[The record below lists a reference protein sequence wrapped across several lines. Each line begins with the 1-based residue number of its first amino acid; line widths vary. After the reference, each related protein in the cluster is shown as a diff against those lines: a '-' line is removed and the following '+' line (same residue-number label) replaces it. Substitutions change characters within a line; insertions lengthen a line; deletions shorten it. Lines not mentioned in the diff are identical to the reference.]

1 MKLHPRRAEFLPY
14 IFFLATL
21 AAFAFGAY
29 TISGPSLF
37 DFPRGSR
44 EMNETGDTLAKVKP
58 PSPDSAFNNLMQRAD
73 VLFTSNKFEDCLGEL
88 EKAQKLKPTDKT
100 VNMRIVQLKGV
111 IAEKKNKQPEFDK
124 SLSAGDAAFQKKD
137 YLNAKAYYQLALNTF
152 PNDSSAKAKLRKT
165 MDLLRSQKAQNTLY
179 DVAVANADRLFQAGE
194 LDRASEEY
202 QNASRLLPGEQ
213 YPKEKINEI
222 IKLKVDRQLQE
233 GEFAEAIRSA
243 DQYYNSKNWQPA
255 LLDYQKASKIKPQE
269 KYPRDRIAELTPL
282 IAAQRS
288 RDEAYIKLIASADQ
302 LFSGKSYIAS
312 RKDYESASKIK
323 PDQPYPKN
331 KIAEIDGL
339 LAKGAKTQKEFDE
352 YISLADSFYIGK
364 DFLRARDYYT
374 YALDVKPGASYPKEM
389 LEKVRPLVAGQAA
402 LMSEEARK
410 KEMELQQA
418 KQQALDKQRT
428 DNEYAGLMASGEKLF
443 RAKSLDLAKNEYQKA
458 LVLKPEEALPKRR
471 ISSIDSI
478 GELLL
483 KQKSLEEQYTGTIAN
498 ADKLLAAK
506 TYDQARS
513 EYQKASALKPSE
525 AYPKTK
531 IQEIDK
537 ALAEVAR
544 LKKLDGDY
552 LAAIK
557 KGDSLLTLNQY
568 AQAKA
573 PFTLA
578 SALKPDEAY
587 PKEKLT
593 AINTALADLAKQQAL
608 DKQYLAAI
616 TAADKLMASKSWS
629 GAKAQYTA
637 ALAIKPGE
645 AYPGTKIAEIDKVL
659 EKISK
664 QKAVDDEYAGIMASG
679 EKLFRAKSLDLA
691 KTEFQKAL
699 VLKPE
704 EALPKRRISSID
716 SIGELVLKQKSLEE
730 QYTGTIANADK
741 LLAAKTYD
749 QARSE
754 YQKASALKPS
764 EAYPKTKIQE
774 IDKALA
780 EVARLKKLDGDY
792 LAAIK
797 KGDSLLTLNQ
807 YAQAKAPFTLAS
819 ALKPDE
825 AYPKEKLAAINTAL
839 ADLAKQQALDKQYL
853 AAVAAADKLLA
864 AKSWSEAKAQYTA
877 ALAIKPGEAYP
888 GTKIAEIDKV
898 LEEIAK
904 QKALDSEYAGLIAS
918 GEKLFASKSWE
929 QAKPEYQKA
938 LALKPAEILPKKRIT
953 SIDSIAEVIL
963 KQKSLDDQ
971 YASTIANADKLL
983 GSKTYDQARSEY
995 QKASALKTS
1004 EAYPKTKILEIDKAL
1019 AEIARLK
1026 KLDGDYLAAIKNGDS
1041 LLTLNQYAQAKAP
1054 FTQASALKPDEA
1066 YPKEKLSA
1074 INTAL
1079 ADLAKQ
1085 QAIDKQYMDA
1095 VTTAD
1100 KLLSSKSYA
1109 EAKTQYTAAL
1119 AIKPG
1124 EAYPG
1129 TKIAEIIRILEEIAR
1144 QKALD
1149 DQYSGMLA
1157 AGEKLFTAKSWVEA
1171 KAQYQKALTLKPAE
1185 ILPKQRIA
1193 SIDSINE
1200 AIQKQKAL
1208 DAQYSGLIAN
1218 ADKLLSGKTLDQARS
1233 EYEKASAIK
1242 PSETYPKTKIA
1253 EIEKAL
1259 ADIGARKS
1267 RDSAYAVTV
1276 SNADKLLAAKSFE
1289 EAKAE
1294 YQKALQFKADD
1305 LYTRTKISEIDK
1317 TMADVSRQKAMV
1329 ESNFKASVARADQLM
1344 AAKSYDQAK
1353 AEYSKAL
1360 GIKAG
1365 EQYPQD
1371 RIKEIDNI
1379 LAEMKAR
1386 DDAFKASLAKAD
1398 QMLFEKKYE
1407 DARTE
1412 YENALTIKP
1421 NEQYPKNKIDEINKK
1436 LTEVQGRKKTFDDLV
1451 VKGDNAFGSRD
1462 YGKAREYLQQAVALF
1477 PDDKYAKDR
1486 LGRVGIVIDSLYRAN
1501 KGKYDK
1507 AIAEADKFYNGFE
1520 FDKAIDAYSDA
1531 AAFLPME
1538 NYPKEMIARIHKT
1551 ISENAIADVLG
1562 SPVTINSN
1570 DEKKFSFMPLNIAAR
1585 KDNFIYIKLRNLSA
1599 KPFSV
1604 LLRYGKDKTLTGGVV
1619 IRNLSIDGKVN
1630 ERLISVREQ
1639 DAWYRIDNDY
1649 ISLYPQGGDIEV
1661 TFIQVSKAR

>member
-1 MKLHPRRAEFLPY
+1 
-14 IFFLATL
+14 
-21 AAFAFGAY
+21 
-29 TISGPSLF
+29 
-37 DFPRGSR
+37 
-44 EMNETGDTLAKVKP
+44 
-58 PSPDSAFNNLMQRAD
+58 
-73 VLFTSNKFEDCLGEL
+73 
-88 EKAQKLKPTDKT
+88 
-100 VNMRIVQLKGV
+100 
-111 IAEKKNKQPEFDK
+111 
-124 SLSAGDAAFQKKD
+124 
-137 YLNAKAYYQLALNTF
+137 
-152 PNDSSAKAKLRKT
+152 
-165 MDLLRSQKAQNTLY
+165 
-179 DVAVANADRLFQAGE
+179 
-194 LDRASEEY
+194 
-202 QNASRLLPGEQ
+202 
-213 YPKEKINEI
+213 
-222 IKLKVDRQLQE
+222 
-233 GEFAEAIRSA
+233 
-243 DQYYNSKNWQPA
+243 
-255 LLDYQKASKIKPQE
+255 
-269 KYPRDRIAELTPL
+269 
-282 IAAQRS
+282 
-288 RDEAYIKLIASADQ
+288 
-302 LFSGKSYIAS
+302 
-312 RKDYESASKIK
+312 
-323 PDQPYPKN
+323 
-331 KIAEIDGL
+331 
-339 LAKGAKTQKEFDE
+339 
-352 YISLADSFYIGK
+352 
-364 DFLRARDYYT
+364 
-374 YALDVKPGASYPKEM
+374 
-389 LEKVRPLVAGQAA
+389 
-402 LMSEEARK
+402 
-410 KEMELQQA
+410 
-418 KQQALDKQRT
+418 
-428 DNEYAGLMASGEKLF
+428 
-443 RAKSLDLAKNEYQKA
+443 
-458 LVLKPEEALPKRR
+458 
-471 ISSIDSI
+471 
-478 GELLL
+478 
-483 KQKSLEEQYTGTIAN
+483 
-498 ADKLLAAK
+498 
-506 TYDQARS
+506 
-513 EYQKASALKPSE
+513 
-525 AYPKTK
+525 
-531 IQEIDK
+531 
-537 ALAEVAR
+537 
-544 LKKLDGDY
+544 
-552 LAAIK
+552 
-557 KGDSLLTLNQY
+557 
-568 AQAKA
+568 
-573 PFTLA
+573 
-578 SALKPDEAY
+578 
-587 PKEKLT
+587 
-593 AINTALADLAKQQAL
+593 
-608 DKQYLAAI
+608 
-616 TAADKLMASKSWS
+616 
-629 GAKAQYTA
+629 
-637 ALAIKPGE
+637 
-645 AYPGTKIAEIDKVL
+645 
-659 EKISK
+659 
-664 QKAVDDEYAGIMASG
+664 
-679 EKLFRAKSLDLA
+679 
-691 KTEFQKAL
+691 
-699 VLKPE
+699 
-704 EALPKRRISSID
+704 
-716 SIGELVLKQKSLEE
+716 
-730 QYTGTIANADK
+730 
-741 LLAAKTYD
+741 
-749 QARSE
+749 
-754 YQKASALKPS
+754 
-764 EAYPKTKIQE
+764 
-774 IDKALA
+774 
-780 EVARLKKLDGDY
+780 
-792 LAAIK
+792 
-797 KGDSLLTLNQ
+797 
-807 YAQAKAPFTLAS
+807 
-819 ALKPDE
+819 
-825 AYPKEKLAAINTAL
+825 
-839 ADLAKQQALDKQYL
+839 
-853 AAVAAADKLLA
+853 
-864 AKSWSEAKAQYTA
+864 
-877 ALAIKPGEAYP
+877 
-888 GTKIAEIDKV
+888 
-898 LEEIAK
+898 
-904 QKALDSEYAGLIAS
+904 
-918 GEKLFASKSWE
+918 
-929 QAKPEYQKA
+929 
-938 LALKPAEILPKKRIT
+938 
-953 SIDSIAEVIL
+953 
-963 KQKSLDDQ
+963 
-971 YASTIANADKLL
+971 
-983 GSKTYDQARSEY
+983 
-995 QKASALKTS
+995 
-1004 EAYPKTKILEIDKAL
+1004 
-1019 AEIARLK
+1019 
-1026 KLDGDYLAAIKNGDS
+1026 
-1041 LLTLNQYAQAKAP
+1041 
-1054 FTQASALKPDEA
+1054 
-1066 YPKEKLSA
+1066 
-1074 INTAL
+1074 
-1079 ADLAKQ
+1079 
-1085 QAIDKQYMDA
+1085 MDA